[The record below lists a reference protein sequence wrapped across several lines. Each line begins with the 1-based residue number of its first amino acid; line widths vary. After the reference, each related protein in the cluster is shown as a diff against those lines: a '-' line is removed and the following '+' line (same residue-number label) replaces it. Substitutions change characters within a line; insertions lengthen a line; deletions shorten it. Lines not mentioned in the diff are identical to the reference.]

1 VGYGDVTPITLW
13 GKVFGA
19 TITVVGVGMV
29 ALPAG
34 ILASAFSE
42 QLRMREKIY
51 EEAVEKAL
59 EDGVVDDEEERIL
72 KETRENLELNTITA
86 ARIENALTRVT
97 HKEIVESHDKCPHC
111 GENLRN

>member
-1 VGYGDVTPITLW
+1 
-13 GKVFGA
+13 
-19 TITVVGVGMV
+19 MV

-34 ILASAFSE
+34 ILASACSE
-42 QLRMREKIY
+42 QLRMRDKIY

-97 HKEIVESHDKCPHC
+97 HKETVESHDKCPHC